1 MSNLLIFDPAD
12 NLLAIL
18 SNEAENACAFWD
30 APFREEINKSSTF
43 EFTAEASHEDSK
55 YLIAENQVAFLDKD
69 SVFRL
74 FVIKEPERIN
84 GQGGPEIHAVCE
96 SAILELNDEIIED
109 LRPYDTTLKDAL
121 TKAINGTRW
130 QVGQT
135 GEDFDINSTN
145 FYYIS
150 VTEAIEDIIN
160 TWGGELRE
168 RIEIQGNKIVGR
180 YIDVLTIRGT
190 NTGKR
195 WEMDKDIL
203 SLRHQV
209 LSYPKTA
216 LYGRGASLELEDEE
230 GNATG
235 GYSRK
240 ITFEDVEWQKSKG
253 HPIDKPKGQ
262 EWVGDPEALN
272 IYGRPNKDGTF
283 RHRKGIFES
292 SEQEDPAK
300 LLLETWTALQEQ
312 KHPIDNYELDVLLL
326 EEITGYEHEKVRLG
340 DITVGIDRSFARP
353 IEVEERIIAFE
364 YDVAKPNHT
373 GKVELGQPINL
384 YDADIDNRVN
394 QLERKI
400 YDRASIWDKATKVVE
415 SANGKNKNFYS
426 PMEPEG
432 DLIEGDMWFLG
443 MDGEYTQTYLY
454 NGEQWVLLVDLEV
467 SNTKE
472 LAEEAANR
480 AKDAVDRANEAT
492 SNAQSALKDAQSAF
506 DTACGANDIAAD
518 AVNQANLAQQN
529 AQNAVK
535 RAIALES
542 EITGLW
548 SDMNALD
555 ESVTGS
561 IVSLNSRAAD
571 LLAKVN
577 DQAANLL
584 AAGGKITSI
593 AQDIDTING
602 SLSLTINTMSE
613 LGDTISEQQ
622 TAITVLDE
630 KIELRATK
638 TSVDTLTGRVSSAES
653 SITTMEGQI
662 TLKAN
667 MEEVNNK
674 LGQKVDTTTYSN
686 KMSQLDVNMTGITAN
701 VESVQ
706 KSVTDV
712 GSRLTTAQSQIDA
725 QAGQISLKA
734 NSSDVYT
741 KTEADGKVTSA
752 INTVKAEIKITTD
765 GISQTVSSLTATVN
779 GIEIG
784 GRNLL
789 KDTSDQFKTVSFGGW
804 DNYLQ
809 TIVLADYGLKAGD
822 KLTAK
827 VYLKPNVEN
836 VKVHLDFRNSM
847 NSSYKQ
853 FFGNTIEGGSE
864 GYSVL
869 TVEIPATTSTG
880 EAVTKVQFSIRHSLG
895 TTPIDAVQYKKPK
908 LEKGNKATDYT
919 PSPEDVD
926 RAISGLQSYA
936 SSINQKADSIQLN
949 VSSLTQTVNSKVNI
963 STFDSKMS
971 QLDVSLNGIT
981 GRVSSTETKINNLTG
996 EVTSAKN
1003 RLTSLEVTST
1013 GIQTNVST
1021 ITDKINLNTDSTNYN
1036 PNPVFANGKNTYY
1049 TQASAVASTTTE
1061 VPTGAPKQYVG
1072 KQTVRDN
1079 YISDYFSVK
1088 EGDKFKVEG
1097 WVAGTSNT
1105 NCSFGIGLHFLDE
1118 SGNNHTWSPNAKVNA
1133 GATAWTYLETTIT
1146 VPAGRT
1152 KANFFSQINNSITG
1166 GYATIVGAWYFTD
1179 IRITKLTP
1187 KSNVDGLVSS
1197 LSSLNTS
1204 ITQLSSSISL
1214 KASQTDLDSFKQTTN
1229 TKFSS
1234 LTLTTN
1240 GIQSQVNNK
1249 AEKSQVTQ
1257 LAGVVDTKIS
1267 TNDANNKF
1275 ATQSQLT
1282 QTSSSLTSTIT
1293 SLQNKVDKKISR
1305 AGFKTSNTGSDNGG
1319 KWTLFARSTIKARY
1333 EHRFVSLDIT
1343 GGEDGSSKGNF
1354 ATIFIRHKQQNVL
1367 GESPFVEISV
1377 REAYDIVQGDFLGIV
1392 TTNNSSNVVV
1402 DFYVKI
1408 RSSYEGY
1415 SFQPFNEGGNSQ
1427 MEYFSSQ
1434 PWKDTASL
1442 PSGQQISSSV
1452 SGNLGRVESAESQ
1465 ISQLSNAINL
1475 RVTKNDVITQINIDS
1490 TGVLIQGKKLLLD
1503 GNVTVNGDFK
1513 VNNANIQNIDAGKLT
1528 SGYVNAARIA
1538 SNSITSNHINV
1549 NSLSA
1554 ISADIGSIKAGTLQG
1569 VRVEI
1574 KSKSPNDLGLY
1585 SYLDFDPGFAYIF
1598 HLYDGNINTG
1608 RRLFMN
1614 PNEIRFWPT
1623 GGTTGDKLISI
1634 NKDGI
1639 NVFGKDVY
1647 VNNTGFGTLLAEAK
1661 PLRAG
1666 GIRTNGTDLYLG
1678 VDGTNGGEVRVTNLS
1693 GYNHGSGISYR
1704 PIRASAF
1711 NTSSLEAFKQDIL
1724 KLQESALD
1732 IINSSVIYQY
1742 RLKSEVQENQNIMR
1756 YGLVIGREV
1765 SPQVISPDGE
1775 AIEQYSMSA
1784 FAWKGIQELQKE
1796 LKAQDTEIF
1805 ALKRRIEELEK
1816 VA

>member
-312 KHPIDNYELDVLLL
+312 KHPLDNYEMDVFLL

-364 YDVAKPNHT
+364 YDVADPNHT

-384 YDADIDNRVN
+384 YDADLDNRVD
-394 QLERKI
+394 QLERKMN
-400 YDRASIWDKATKVVE
+400 DRASIWDKATKVVE

-426 PMEPEG
+426 PVEPEG
-432 DLIEGDMWFLG
+432 DLLEGDLWFKG

-480 AKDAVDRANEAT
+480 AQDAVDRANEAAGT
-492 SNAQSALKDAQSAF
+492 AQEALEDAQSAF
-506 DTACGANDIAAD
+506 DIASGVNNTASD

-529 AQNAVK
+529 AQDAVN
-535 RAIALES
+535 RAIALEN
-542 EITGLW
+542 EVAEVW
-548 SDMNALD
+548 SGMNALD
-555 ESVTGS
+555 ETVTDS
-561 IVSLNSRAAD
+561 IFTLSSRADD

-584 AAGGKITSI
+584 AADGKITSI
-593 AQDIDTING
+593 AQEIDTINC
-602 SLSLTINTMSE
+602 SLSLTINTLSE
-613 LGDTISEQQ
+613 LEDTISEQQ
-622 TAITVLDE
+622 TAITLLDE

-638 TSVDTLTGRVSSAES
+638 TSVDMLTGRVSSAES
-653 SITTMEGQI
+653 SITTMAGQI

-667 MEEVNNK
+667 VEEVNNK
-674 LGQKVDTTTYSN
+674 LDQKVDTTTYSN
-686 KMSQLDVNMTGITAN
+686 KMSQLDVNMNGITAN

-712 GSRLTTAQSQIDA
+712 GSRLTTAQSQIEA

-752 INTVKAEIKITTD
+752 INTVKAEIKVTTD
-765 GISQTVSSLTATVN
+765 GISQNVSSLTTTVN

-789 KDTSDQFKTVSFGGW
+789 KDTSEQFVTVCFGGW

-822 KLTAK
+822 KLTAR
-827 VYLKPNVEN
+827 VYLKPTVEN
-836 VKVHLDFRNSM
+836 VKVHLDFRNSL

-880 EAVTKVQFSIRHSLG
+880 EAVTKVQFSIRHNLG
-895 TTPIDAVQYKKPK
+895 TTPVDAVQYKKPK

-926 RAISGLQSYA
+926 GAISELQSYA

-949 VSSLTQTVNSKVNI
+949 VSSLTQTVNGKVNT

-971 QLDVSLNGIT
+971 QVDVSLNGIT
-981 GRVSSTETKINNLTG
+981 GRVSSTETNINNLTG
-996 EVTSAKN
+996 EVTSTKN
-1003 RLTSLEVTST
+1003 RLASLEVTST

-1049 TQASAVASTTTE
+1049 TQASAVASSTTE

-1088 EGDKFKVEG
+1088 EGDKFKIEG

-1133 GATAWTYLETTIT
+1133 GATAWTYIETTIT

-1152 KANFFSQINNSITG
+1152 RANFFSQINNSVTGGTGTITG
-1166 GYATIVGAWYFTD
+1166 AWFFTD
-1179 IRITKLTP
+1179 IRVTKLTP
-1187 KSNVDGLVSS
+1187 KSNVDGLDSS

-1234 LTLTTN
+1234 LTLTTD

-1267 TNDANNKF
+1267 TTDANNKF

-1282 QTSSSLTSTIT
+1282 QTSTSLTSSIT
-1293 SLQNKVDKKISR
+1293 SLQ
-1305 AGFKTSNTGSDNGG
+1305 
-1319 KWTLFARSTIKARY
+1319 
-1333 EHRFVSLDIT
+1333 
-1343 GGEDGSSKGNF
+1343 
-1354 ATIFIRHKQQNVL
+1354 
-1367 GESPFVEISV
+1367 
-1377 REAYDIVQGDFLGIV
+1377 GD
-1392 TTNNSSNVVV
+1392 VVNA
-1402 DFYVKI
+1402 K
-1408 RSSYEGY
+1408 
-1415 SFQPFNEGGNSQ
+1415 
-1427 MEYFSSQ
+1427 
-1434 PWKDTASL
+1434 
-1442 PSGQQISSSV
+1442 
-1452 SGNLGRVESAESQ
+1452 
-1465 ISQLSNAINL
+1465 SQLSQLSDAINL
-1475 RVTKNDVITQINIDS
+1475 RVTKNDVVSQINIDS
-1490 TGVLIQGKKLLLD
+1490 SGVLIQGKKLLLD
-1503 GNVTVNGDFK
+1503 GNVTVNGEFK
-1513 VNNANIQNIDAGKLT
+1513 VNNANIQSIDAGKLT

-1538 SNSITSNHINV
+1538 ANSITSNHINV
-1549 NSLSA
+1549 NGLSA

-1647 VNNTGFGTLLAEAK
+1647 VNNTGFGTLLAEAN

-1711 NTSSLEAFKQDIL
+1711 NTSSLEAYKQDIL
-1724 KLQESALD
+1724 KVKKNALD

-1775 AIEQYSMSA
+1775 AIEQYSMTS
-1784 FAWKGIQELQKE
+1784 FSWLGIQELYKI

-1805 ALKRRIEELEK
+1805 ALKRRLEELEK
-1816 VA
+1816 AA